1 VKGADSTVPKSVQDS
16 VDSSLMEKSRRHL
29 KERYSTSVDPSQLDK
44 LLHVNGEEPKR
55 SRDDSDL
62 SRVSVSVRK
71 EISTKFGMDVDG
83 LMKTIENMHR
93 PIEDVNVVSPSKRQ
107 QPQETVA
114 AMVTGTDTDKRP
126 ETPTTGEPPELKQK
140 REKRKKRSTLSL
152 DEVHAAL
159 RTMSPQS
166 GRTALELNNIF
177 VIQCALWFTGC
188 HLDQR
193 CLLFYIR

>member
-1 VKGADSTVPKSVQDS
+1 VAVTNGDHHHHLETITEKDSSTKDLSEGGKVKGADSTVPKSVQNS

-44 LLHVNGEEPKR
+44 LLHVNGEEPER

-114 AMVTGTDTDKRP
+114 AMVTATDTDKRP
-126 ETPTTGEPPELKQK
+126 
-140 REKRKKRSTLSL
+140 
-152 DEVHAAL
+152 
-159 RTMSPQS
+159 
-166 GRTALELNNIF
+166 GRTALEFHNNF
-177 VIQCALWFTGC
+177 VIQCALWFIGC
-188 HLDQR
+188 H
-193 CLLFYIR
+193 